1 MILVKH
7 PTVWPM
13 RLWNRRKNP
22 SDNGTPLN
30 PASSWKNFGGK
41 EELRNDLFR
50 VQKGLCPY
58 CELKLETELG
68 CHIEHIQPK
77 AANSHLTFEYTNLI
91 LSCFSSNELRNY
103 GSSAR
108 SCGHYKDSEVHHL
121 PLDFKRFISPTDPNC
136 EHYFQYELN
145 GEIGISPLF
154 SNDSLIASKVKYTI
168 ERLNL
173 NCNRLVRQR
182 EEVINDGFNII
193 HEFGDDQQALNMFIE
208 SQFQITNQRYLFPFI
223 NLRKQFFEWYKI

>member
-1 MILVKH
+1 MILVQH
-7 PTVWPM
+7 PTVWPKS
-13 RLWNRRKNP
+13 LENRRNNP
-22 SDNGTPLN
+22 GDNGIPLN
-30 PASSWKNFGGK
+30 PMNSWNSFRGK
-41 EELRNDLFR
+41 QELRSHLLR
-50 VQKGLCPY
+50 TQEGLCPY
-58 CELKLETELG
+58 CELKLDTELG
-68 CHIEHIQPK
+68 NHIEHIQPK
-77 AANSHLTFEYTNLI
+77 TANPHLTFEYTNLI

-108 SCGHYKDSEVHHL
+108 SCGHYKDSAVHHL

-145 GEIGISPLF
+145 GEIDVNLHYIHDVTIC
-154 SNDSLIASKVKYTI
+154 NKVKYTI

-208 SQFQITNQRYLFPFI
+208 LEFQITNQRYLFPFI